1 MVMARGAGRHRRR
14 LRTASSA
21 RCRCGILEGSIF
33 FGYKFTKL
41 GNKGDN
47 SMRRSTISVFVVTAW
62 LLGVAIPAA
71 AADPALNLL
80 LKKGVITQQE
90 YDEALKETGQ
100 AAEAP
105 PAKGGPVAPAK
116 ATPPAKDADG
126 DTTVDLGKGIKFGY
140 DRGLYTQF
148 KDKFQLK
155 IRLRL
160 QFRFTDSSFNSAYG
174 AVGDTKN
181 YPNVSGAGVITARMR
196 QEDLS
201 EFDERRARLV
211 FEGFA
216 FNPETTYFVQFRNDT
231 IDTTTQPTTTRS
243 TTQLYDAYID
253 LKQIPWANLRVG
265 QYRTLFGRQEFVS
278 SALLQFVDRGFVAE
292 AFVPNTIDRRDQG
305 ITIHSD
311 EKKYPINY
319 AFGVFNGV
327 GINLTRLGLNT
338 PGNANE
344 LMYVGRI
351 TADLLGKPGY
361 PEGDLV
367 YSETPQVAV
376 GASYGYNAGLQTN
389 ATVVGSSNTQIST
402 AIASLGNGRL
412 LDQVIVDIGTTG
424 VDFVFKYRGFSLQGE
439 GFVRNVN
446 THDHSKQI
454 GNATGFYVQGG
465 YFLIPKTIEVVGRY
479 SYMDPDTR
487 AAQDLMTSGVGG
499 VNWYLNGHEHKL
511 QFDYGVV
518 TTHLSAADTLSGAVT
533 LIENRFRLQYTIVF

>member
-21 RCRCGILEGSIF
+21 RCRCGILEGNIF
-33 FGYKFTKL
+33 CGYKFTKL

-62 LLGVAIPAA
+62 LLGGAIPAG

-90 YDEALKETGQ
+90 YDQALNEAGQ
-100 AAEAP
+100 AEEKP
-105 PAKGGPVAPAK
+105 K

-126 DTTVDLGKGIKFGY
+126 DNTVDLGKGIKFGY

-155 IRLRL
+155 IRIRL
-160 QFRFTDSSFNSAYG
+160 QFRFTDSAFNNAYG
-174 AVGDTKN
+174 SIGDKKN
-181 YPNVSGAGVITARMR
+181 YPIISSPGINPR
-196 QEDLS
+196 QFKEDIS
-201 EFDERRARLV
+201 EFDVRRARLV

-231 IDTTTQPTTTRS
+231 NGTTTQPTTTRS

-253 LKQIPWANLRVG
+253 LKQIPWANLKVG
-265 QYRTLFGRQEFVS
+265 QYRTHFGRQEFVS

-327 GINLTRLGLNT
+327 GINLTRLGLTT
-338 PGNANE
+338 PANANE

-351 TADLLGKPGY
+351 TSDLLGKPGY
-361 PEGDLV
+361 PEGDLA
-367 YSETPQVAV
+367 YSQTPQVAI
-376 GASYGYNAGLQTN
+376 GASYGYSARLQTT
-389 ATVVGSSNTQIST
+389 ATGPGGSPQIST

-412 LDQVIVDIGTTG
+412 LDQGIVDIGTTG

-446 THDHSKQI
+446 THDPSKQI
-454 GNATGFYVQGG
+454 GNATGYYVQAG
-465 YFLIPKTIEVVGRY
+465 YFILPGTLEVV
-479 SYMDPDTR
+479 
-487 AAQDLMTSGVGG
+487 AL
-499 VNWYLNGHEHKL
+499 
-511 QFDYGVV
+511 
-518 TTHLSAADTLSGAVT
+518 
-533 LIENRFRLQYTIVF
+533 

>member
-1 MVMARGAGRHRRR
+1 
-14 LRTASSA
+14 
-21 RCRCGILEGSIF
+21 
-33 FGYKFTKL
+33 
-41 GNKGDN
+41 
-47 SMRRSTISVFVVTAW
+47 MRRSTISALVVAAW
-62 LLGVAIPAA
+62 LLGGAIPAG

-90 YDEALKETGQ
+90 YDQALKEAGQ
-100 AAEAP
+100 AAEVP
-105 PAKGGPVAPAK
+105 K

-148 KDKFQLK
+148 KDKFQLE

-201 EFDERRARLV
+201 EVDERRARLV

-243 TTQLYDAYID
+243 TTQLYDAYVD

-327 GINLTRLGLNT
+327 GINLTRLGLTT
-338 PGNANE
+338 PANANE

-361 PEGDLV
+361 PEGDLA
-367 YSETPQVAV
+367 YSQTPQVAI
-376 GASYGYNAGLQTN
+376 GASYGYNARLQTT
-389 ATVVGSSNTQIST
+389 ATGPGGSTQVST

-412 LDQVIVDIGTTG
+412 LNQGIVDIGTTG
-424 VDFVFKYRGFSLQGE
+424 V
-439 GFVRNVN
+439 
-446 THDHSKQI
+446 
-454 GNATGFYVQGG
+454 
-465 YFLIPKTIEVVGRY
+465 
-479 SYMDPDTR
+479 
-487 AAQDLMTSGVGG
+487 
-499 VNWYLNGHEHKL
+499 
-511 QFDYGVV
+511 
-518 TTHLSAADTLSGAVT
+518 
-533 LIENRFRLQYTIVF
+533 

>member
-1 MVMARGAGRHRRR
+1 
-14 LRTASSA
+14 
-21 RCRCGILEGSIF
+21 
-33 FGYKFTKL
+33 
-41 GNKGDN
+41 
-47 SMRRSTISVFVVTAW
+47 MRRSTLAVLVATAW
-62 LLGVAIPAA
+62 LLSGAISAA

-80 LKKGVITQQE
+80 LKKGVITLEE
-90 YDEALKETGQ
+90 YDQALKEAGQ
-100 AAEAP
+100 GAEAP
-105 PAKGGPVAPAK
+105 PVKSEPETPVK
-116 ATPPAKDADG
+116 LTPPAKDVDG
-126 DTTVDLGKGIKFGY
+126 DSTVDLGKGIKFGY

-155 IRLRL
+155 IRIRL
-160 QFRFTDSSFNSAYG
+160 QFRFTDSSVNSAYG
-174 AVGDTKN
+174 TIGDKKN
-181 YPNVSGAGVITARMR
+181 YPIISGTSINPR
-196 QEDLS
+196 QLKEDIS
-201 EFDERRARLV
+201 EFDVRRARLV

-231 IDTTTQPTTTRS
+231 NGTTTQPTTTRS

-305 ITIHSD
+305 ITMHSD

-351 TADLLGKPGY
+351 TVDLLGKPGY

-367 YSETPQVAV
+367 YSETPQIAV
-376 GASYGYNAGLQTN
+376 GASYGYNAGLQTT
-389 ATVVGSSNTQIST
+389 ATGPGGSTQIST

-412 LDQVIVDIGTTG
+412 LDQGIVDIG
-424 VDFVFKYRGFSLQGE
+424 
-439 GFVRNVN
+439 
-446 THDHSKQI
+446 
-454 GNATGFYVQGG
+454 
-465 YFLIPKTIEVVGRY
+465 
-479 SYMDPDTR
+479 
-487 AAQDLMTSGVGG
+487 
-499 VNWYLNGHEHKL
+499 
-511 QFDYGVV
+511 
-518 TTHLSAADTLSGAVT
+518 
-533 LIENRFRLQYTIVF
+533 

>member
-1 MVMARGAGRHRRR
+1 MQSKILTIVQAIGLAFLAATPPAIAG
-14 LRTASSA
+14 
-21 RCRCGILEGSIF
+21 
-33 FGYKFTKL
+33 
-41 GNKGDN
+41 
-47 SMRRSTISVFVVTAW
+47 
-62 LLGVAIPAA
+62 
-71 AADPALNLL
+71 DPALNLL

-90 YDEALKETGQ
+90 HDEALKETGQ

-105 PAKGGPVAPAK
+105 PTKSELGPPAE
-116 ATPPAKDADG
+116 AAPPAKDADG

-174 AVGDTKN
+174 TVGDTTN
-181 YPNVSGAGVITARMR
+181 SPNVSSAGVITSRTR
-196 QEDLS
+196 QEDVS

-231 IDTTTQPTTTRS
+231 IGTTTQPITTRS
-243 TTQLYDAYID
+243 TTQLYDAYVD

-265 QYRTLFGRQEFVS
+265 QYRTLFGRQEYVS

-292 AFVPNTIDRRDQG
+292 AFVPNGIDRRDQG
-305 ITIHSD
+305 VTIHSD
-311 EKKYPINY
+311 DKKYPINY

-338 PGNANE
+338 PSNANE

-351 TADLLGKPGY
+351 TADILGKPGY
-361 PEGDLV
+361 PEADLAD
-367 YSETPQVAV
+367 SQTPQLAV
-376 GASYGYNAGLQTN
+376 GVSYGYNAGLQTN
-389 ATVVGSSNTQIST
+389 TTGVGSNTQIS
-402 AIASLGNGRL
+402 ASIASLGNGRL
-412 LDQVIVDIGTTG
+412 LNQGVVNLGTAG
-424 VDFVFKYRGFSLQGE
+424 VDVIFKYKGLSLQSE
-439 GFVRNVN
+439 GFVRNVD
-446 THDHSKQI
+446 TRDHSKQI

-465 YFLIPKTIEVVGRY
+465 YFVVPKTVEVVGRY
-479 SYMDPDTR
+479 NYMDPDTLR
-487 AAQDLMTSGVGG
+487 AQDIITSVVGG
-499 VNWYLNGHEHKL
+499 LNWYLIGHEHKL

-518 TTHLSAADTLSGAVT
+518 TMHLSAVDTGSSAAT
-533 LIENRFRLQYTIVF
+533 LIENRARLQYTIVF